1 MKFFGKSWQS
11 RLAALC
17 KYIVLTLAA
26 VLCLYPFLWVVLSS
40 LKDNSSIYGDPF
52 GMPMPPMFEN
62 YAKAWKGA
70 DVGRNFINSMAVCL
84 ATLAVLIVI
93 TAMGS
98 YILTRV
104 RRSILLDTYFSLGI
118 MIPIHALLIPSV
130 LIFKNLHLT
139 DNLFSLVIM
148 YAAVNI
154 SFSMFIM
161 NGFMKG
167 IPKELDEAAEIDGAG
182 RFQRMWNIT
191 VPGLL
196 PTFFVLLL
204 MSIANILT
212 NGLDQYL
219 VFENANNKNTIEV
232 LDLYVFHIGINGSSI
247 PLSTVVGMFK
257 SVISVVLLFAANG
270 VSKKLRG
277 ESII

>member
-1 MKFFGKSWQS
+1 MTFFGKSWQS

-52 GMPMPPMFEN
+52 GLPMSPMFEN

-104 RRSILLDTYFSLGI
+104 KRSILLDTYFSLGI

-167 IPKELDEAAEIDGAG
+167 IPKELDEAATIDGCGKGQIFFRIILPGAKPG
-182 RFQRMWNIT
+182 IATVATLAFLNCWNDLLMGLVLISSPQKKT
-191 VPGLL
+191 LALAISALKGSYATQYGLL
-196 PTFFVLLL
+196 CAGF
-204 MSIANILT
+204 
-212 NGLDQYL
+212 
-219 VFENANNKNTIEV
+219 
-232 LDLYVFHIGINGSSI
+232 
-247 PLSTVVGMFK
+247 
-257 SVISVVLLFAANG
+257 VISIVPVMIMYLLFQKQVIAGMTAG
-270 VSKKLRG
+270 AVKG
-277 ESII
+277 